1 MIWVPGKSQRWSN
14 LNGPVLT
21 IAALFLH
28 SNSAGRL
35 GTRSSQVVGE
45 ITCRRGELPLVMGCD
60 VDCVEISVVAG
71 CRLNAE
77 HYISTCRLYDY
88 EAGHIIDWSQS
99 KML

>member
-14 LNGPVLT
+14 FNGPMLT
-21 IAALFLH
+21 IATLFPH
-28 SNSAGRL
+28 SDRAGCL
-35 GTRSSQVVGE
+35 AIRSSQIVCG
-45 ITCRRGELPLVMGCD
+45 IICQRGELSMVMECD

-88 EAGHIIDWSQS
+88 EAGHTIDSSRS
-99 KML
+99 KTL